1 MSIFSFAESYT
12 DPRSNPYD
20 ISRYIDRVSRL
31 LLAMRGSAR
40 GKGGSRLTVAQAPIT
55 VQTHSSLE
63 LVQQLFVK
71 LGARQIM
78 VTDSRGVFRGIISK
92 KAWLACLSGLEGG
105 H

>member
-1 MSIFSFAESYT
+1 
-12 DPRSNPYD
+12 
-20 ISRYIDRVSRL
+20 
-31 LLAMRGSAR
+31 
-40 GKGGSRLTVAQAPIT
+40 

-92 KAWLACLSGLEGG
+92 KAWLAFLSGLEGG